1 MTISMKVLALA
12 FFSPVLFTVAL
23 AAQANPE
30 TAKFTIVISAEKPE
44 VTPGTNVI
52 IWMTTTN
59 ISDELIPLEFG
70 GHGNMPDGFHYDIRN
85 EQGGEVA
92 KAVYNDIRPSR
103 PSGSRRSGQLA
114 PGKSKK
120 DRAII
125 SDGYSF
131 DHPGK
136 YTIRVWIPATRDT
149 PEKPESGRVYSNT
162 ITITIV
168 GTEAP
173 ATEPQ

>member
-1 MTISMKVLALA
+1 MKKTMKVLALA
-12 FFSPVLFTVAL
+12 FLPQILFAGAL
-23 AAQANPE
+23 AAQSNPE

-44 VTPGTNVI
+44 VILGTNVI

-59 ISDELIPLEFG
+59 ISDELIPMEFG
-70 GHGNMPDGFHYDIRN
+70 GHGNMPDGFHYDIRD
-85 EQGGEVA
+85 EQGVEVA

-103 PSGSRRSGQLA
+103 PPGSRRSGQLA

-125 SDGYSF
+125 SDDYSF
-131 DHPGK
+131 DRPGK
-136 YTIRVWIPATRDT
+136 YTIRIWMPATRGT

-162 ITITIV
+162 ITITIT
-168 GTEAP
+168 G
-173 ATEPQ
+173 